1 MTTVSALVPDVA
13 WALVA
18 GGIGAGLSGRR
29 ELVRRWCAWAVAVPV
44 VVGGF
49 LLGPPGVTA
58 LVAVVAVVCVAE
70 YARLARLP
78 WPDQGE
84 ITLVV
89 LGLLLVSWLVPGQL
103 PRAAA
108 TGALMLALVLLVA
121 GDSAG
126 GFRRLSV
133 GVLGVAWFAPLAVAV
148 HLGADALALFAAVS
162 IADIAAYFGGRL
174 GGPKLSPLSPAKRW
188 SGVLVGAAAGLGVLA
203 WLGALTLP
211 LAAGVALGGPAGDLV
226 ESMVKRGAGVKDAGS
241 WLPGSG
247 GVLDRV
253 DSLLLAL
260 AVTAVLS

>member
-1 MTTVSALVPDVA
+1 VTTAGALVPYVA
-13 WALVA
+13 AALVT
-18 GGIGAGLSGRR
+18 GGIAVGLSGRR

-44 VVGGF
+44 VVGAF
-49 LLGPPGVTA
+49 LLGPPGITA
-58 LVAVVAVVCVAE
+58 LVAVVAVVCVGE

-78 WPDQGE
+78 GPDQGA

-89 LGLLLVSWLVPGQL
+89 LALVLISWLVPDQL

-108 TGALMLALVLLVA
+108 AGALLLALVLLVVADPADGFHRLAA
-121 GDSAG
+121 GILA
-126 GFRRLSV
+126 
-133 GVLGVAWFAPLAVAV
+133 VAWFAPLAAAV

-174 GGPKLSPLSPAKRW
+174 GGPRLSRLSPAKRW
-188 SGVLVGAAAGLGVLA
+188 SGALVGAAAGLGVLA
-203 WLGALTLP
+203 GLGALTLP

-226 ESMVKRGAGVKDAGS
+226 ESMVKRGAGVKDAGT

-260 AVTAVLS
+260 AVTAVLR